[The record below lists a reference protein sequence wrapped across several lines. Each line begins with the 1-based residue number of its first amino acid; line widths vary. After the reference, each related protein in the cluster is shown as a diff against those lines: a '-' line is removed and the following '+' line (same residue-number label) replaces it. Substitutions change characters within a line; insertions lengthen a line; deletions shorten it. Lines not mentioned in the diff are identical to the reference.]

1 MIYVRQCALYGL
13 VILVVLL
20 MGMINVHFA
29 HLESCKRR
37 YGQWLLREWKVFR
50 GAFRRRS
57 QIIEFQSARCAG
69 QQIPIGR
76 LTSVWEK
83 MMSFDPE
90 ENANKYLFKC
100 EQCDCV
106 LRVPVTDVVG
116 VGRSAL
122 LSWQGLAKK
131 AHGKQTGAIY
141 VTVEE
146 VGKMQTTELYKEKEM
161 TLEELNALAE
171 SI

>member
-1 MIYVRQCALYGL
+1 MAFKRMEG
-13 VILVVLL
+13 
-20 MGMINVHFA
+20 FA
-29 HLESCKRR
+29 GSVPQKFADNRIPKCPMCGTTNPHWLIDERR
-37 YGQWLLREWKVFR
+37 G
-50 GAFRRRS
+50 
-57 QIIEFQSARCAG
+57 
-69 QQIPIGR
+69 
-76 LTSVWEK
+76 K

-90 ENANKYLFKC
+90 ENANKYLFQCERCKC
-100 EQCDCV
+100 I

-131 AHGKQTGAIY
+131 TRGKQTNAIY
-141 VTVEE
+141 ITIED

-161 TLEELNALAE
+161 TLDELNALAN

>member
-1 MIYVRQCALYGL
+1 M
-13 VILVVLL
+13 
-20 MGMINVHFA
+20 
-29 HLESCKRR
+29 
-37 YGQWLLREWKVFR
+37 
-50 GAFRRRS
+50 AFRRMEGFSGSVPQKFADNR
-57 QIIEFQSARCAG
+57 
-69 QQIPIGR
+69 IPKCPMCGTTNPHWSIDQRMG
-76 LTSVWEK
+76 K
-83 MMSFDPE
+83 MMSLDPE

-100 EQCDCV
+100 EQCGCL

-131 AHGKQTGAIY
+131 VHGKQTGAIY

>member
-1 MIYVRQCALYGL
+1 MSFKRMEGFAGSVPQKFADNRIPKCPMCGTTIPHWSVDER
-13 VILVVLL
+13 
-20 MGMINVHFA
+20 MG
-29 HLESCKRR
+29 
-37 YGQWLLREWKVFR
+37 
-50 GAFRRRS
+50 
-57 QIIEFQSARCAG
+57 
-69 QQIPIGR
+69 
-76 LTSVWEK
+76 K

-131 AHGKQTGAIY
+131 VHGKETGAIY
-141 VTVEE
+141 VTIEE
-146 VGKMQTTELYKEKEM
+146 VGKVQTTEIYKEKEM
-161 TLEELNALAE
+161 TLEELNAMAE

>member
-1 MIYVRQCALYGL
+1 MPFKRMEGL
-13 VILVVLL
+13 AGSVPQKFADNRIPKCPMCGTTIPHWSVDER
-20 MGMINVHFA
+20 MG
-29 HLESCKRR
+29 
-37 YGQWLLREWKVFR
+37 
-50 GAFRRRS
+50 
-57 QIIEFQSARCAG
+57 
-69 QQIPIGR
+69 
-76 LTSVWEK
+76 K

-131 AHGKQTGAIY
+131 VHGKETGAIY
-141 VTVEE
+141 VTIEE
-146 VGKMQTTELYKEKEM
+146 VGKVQTTEIYKEKEM
-161 TLEELNALAE
+161 TLEELNAMAE

>member
-1 MIYVRQCALYGL
+1 M
-13 VILVVLL
+13 
-20 MGMINVHFA
+20 
-29 HLESCKRR
+29 
-37 YGQWLLREWKVFR
+37 
-50 GAFRRRS
+50 AFRRAEGYSGSVPQKFADER
-57 QIIEFQSARCAG
+57 
-69 QQIPIGR
+69 IPKCPMCGTTNPHWSLDMR
-76 LTSVWEK
+76 RGK
-83 MMSFDPE
+83 MMSLDPE
-90 ENANKYLFKC
+90 ENANKYLLKC
-100 EQCDCV
+100 EQCGCI

-116 VGRSAL
+116 VGRSV

-146 VGKMQTTELYKEKEM
+146 VGNMQTTELYKEKEM

>member
-1 MIYVRQCALYGL
+1 MAFKRMEGFAGSIPQKFADSRIPKCPMCGTTNPHWSIDQR
-13 VILVVLL
+13 
-20 MGMINVHFA
+20 MG
-29 HLESCKRR
+29 
-37 YGQWLLREWKVFR
+37 
-50 GAFRRRS
+50 
-57 QIIEFQSARCAG
+57 
-69 QQIPIGR
+69 
-76 LTSVWEK
+76 K

-90 ENANKYLFKC
+90 QNANKYLFKC
-100 EQCDCV
+100 EQCGCV